1 MRIFSTLPLLP
12 LLSLMA
18 VTAHSNVLVKDG
30 NTIAF
35 MGDSITQQGASSPS
49 GYVSLVDSGLAAN
62 GIQINRI
69 DAGISGHKSNQ
80 MLERL
85 QKQVLDKK
93 PDWMTLS
100 CGVNDVWH
108 GAKGIALDDYKKNI
122 TAIVDQCQQ
131 AGVKV
136 MILTST
142 PIREEENE
150 LNTKLADY
158 NHFLRDLAQQKG
170 LPLADLNEMMWKELK
185 NPTLPRAGKHHL
197 TSDGVHMNPFGD
209 AVMAEGVLRAFGLKD
224 AQITK
229 AKNAWQDVPT
239 NVKISVQIPM
249 SAYLKLAQTAEQ
261 EKYTT
266 DDIIRR
272 IVLNSIKEDSR

>member
-1 MRIFSTLPLLP
+1 MNINILTILP
-12 LLSLMA
+12 LLSLLTLSA
-18 VTAHSNVLVKDG
+18 QSKVLVKDG
-30 NTIAF
+30 DTVAF

-49 GYVSLVDSGLAAN
+49 GYVSLVESGLAAN
-62 GIQINRI
+62 GIGIKRIN
-69 DAGISGHKSNQ
+69 AGISGHKSNQ
-80 MLERL
+80 MLGRL

-93 PDWMTLS
+93 ADWMTLS

-108 GAKGIALDDYKKNI
+108 GAKGVTLDDYKKNI
-122 TAIVDQCQQ
+122 TAIVDQCEQ

-142 PIREEENE
+142 PIKEEENE

-158 NHFLRDLAQQKG
+158 NKFLRELAKEKS
-170 LPLADLNEMMWKELK
+170 LPLAELNEMMWQELK

-209 AVMAEGVLRAFGLKD
+209 TIMAEGVLRAFGLND

-229 AKNAWQDVPT
+229 AKSAWQDVT
-239 NVKISVQIPM
+239 AKVRFTIQIPL
-249 SAYLKLAQTAEQ
+249 STYLLLAKIAEQ
-261 EKYTT
+261 EKSTLDET
-266 DDIIRR
+266 MSK
-272 IVLNSIKEDSR
+272 IVHNATK

>member
-1 MRIFSTLPLLP
+1 MNINILTILP
-12 LLSLMA
+12 LLSLLTLSA
-18 VTAHSNVLVKDG
+18 QSKVLVKDG
-30 NTIAF
+30 DTVAF

-49 GYVSLVDSGLAAN
+49 GYVSLVESGLAAN
-62 GIQINRI
+62 GIGIKRIN
-69 DAGISGHKSNQ
+69 AGISGHKSNQ
-80 MLERL
+80 MLGRL

-93 PDWMTLS
+93 ADWMTLS

-108 GAKGIALDDYKKNI
+108 GAKGVTLDDYKKNI
-122 TAIVDQCQQ
+122 TAIVDQCEQ

-142 PIREEENE
+142 PIKEEENE

-158 NHFLRDLAQQKG
+158 NKFLRELAKEKSP
-170 LPLADLNEMMWKELK
+170 PLADLNEMMWQELK

-209 AVMAEGVLRAFGLKD
+209 TIMAEGVLRAFGLND

-229 AKNAWQDVPT
+229 AKSAWQDVT
-239 NVKISVQIPM
+239 AKVRFTIQIPL
-249 SAYLKLAQTAEQ
+249 STYLLLAKIAEQ
-261 EKYTT
+261 EKSTLDET
-266 DDIIRR
+266 MSK
-272 IVLNSIKEDSR
+272 IVHNATK